1 MRDFNRTLTVPA
13 GIFTRTALPILIGA
27 GTAGQGVG
35 RGHIH
40 AKAICQADGAT
51 GAAVGGLIAGEAGG
65 VAFGDGLFVGVVAGL
80 GADGGR
86 QGEPKQKVG

>member
-1 MRDFNRTLTVPA
+1 M
-13 GIFTRTALPILIGA
+13 
-27 GTAGQGVG
+27 
-35 RGHIH
+35 
-40 AKAICQADGAT
+40 
-51 GAAVGGLIAGEAGG
+51 GGLIAGEAGG